1 MMLNKQTNNLI
12 LEQEKI
18 EKLEK
23 YCTILSKI
31 QIVGIRVYTYIMD
44 ASKYKIIRI

>member
-31 QIVGIRVYTYIMD
+31 QIVGIYTYIMD

>member
-31 QIVGIRVYTYIMD
+31 QIVGIYYTYIMD